1 MRQSPDFTP
10 AYRPLLR
17 LARDLSRSDPEAAG
31 RLLRQLQTAKKKAN
45 VKSDL
50 LSHTEVVSPKS
61 NETFTA
67 ISRSVLP
74 KVVEYGA
81 LLFGETLRWGIT
93 GMWVNAL
100 EKGGHQALHTHANSF
115 VSGVVFLT
123 AMHSSARTMFHR
135 PMGNPEFNFA
145 NNHGKVEWRSYNS
158 PQWVMPDAGA
168 GDLILFPSYMLHA
181 VPRNEG
187 AQRISVAF
195 NAIPEHLD
203 SSGYRIRFS

>member
-31 RLLRQLQTAKKKAN
+31 RLLRQLQAAKKKATSSRIFCPN
-45 VKSDL
+45 
-50 LSHTEVVSPKS
+50 TEVVSPKS

-93 GMWVNAL
+93 GMWVNVL

-145 NNHGKVEWRSYNS
+145 NNHGKVEWGPYNS
-158 PQWVMPDAGA
+158 PQWVMPNAGA

-203 SSGYRIRFS
+203 SWGYRIRFS